1 MFTQRDVTLLVNPNE
16 VMSVRYVTQE
26 ELRQLL
32 EEGRNGKVKITPWFQ
47 LICDTF
53 LFKWWDK
60 LSSLSSVT
68 DCVTI
73 HNMV

>member
-1 MFTQRDVTLLVNPNE
+1 MTLLINPNE

-68 DCVTI
+68 DSVTI